1 MSDVVKIVAEKRE
14 TAGTGPARAVR
25 LAGRTP
31 AIIYGGDSAPI
42 MISVNAR
49 EIGRE
54 ALRARFFSQT
64 YEVAVNGDAYQ
75 VLARDVQYHPVTDSV
90 LHVDFFRFRPD
101 SRIRIGVA
109 VVFENE
115 EESPGIKRGG
125 VLNIVRHE
133 VELMCPVLAIPE
145 AIRVDLTGLE
155 IGDSVHI
162 SGVALPENVTPTI
175 TDRDFTI
182 ATVAAPTVIRTEAV
196 EEAEAAEAEEEEG
209 EEEAA
214 AEEEA
219 AKESEE

>member
-14 TAGTGPARAVR
+14 GAGTGSARAVR
-25 LAGRTP
+25 RAGRIP
-31 AIIYGGDSAPI
+31 AIIYGGDSPPI

-54 ALRARFFSQT
+54 SRRVRFFSQI

-75 VLARDVQYHPVTDSV
+75 VLARDVQFHPVSDNV

-133 VELMCPVLAIPE
+133 VELLCPVLAIPE
-145 AIRVDLTGLE
+145 SICIDLTGLE
-155 IGDSVHI
+155 ISDSVHI
-162 SGVALPENVTPTI
+162 SGVTLPDNVTPTI

-182 ATVAAPTVIRTEAV
+182 ATVAAPTVIRAEAA
-196 EEAEAAEAEEEEG
+196 EEAAEAEEAEGEEEVEG

-214 AEEEA
+214 E
-219 AKESEE
+219 ESEE